1 MSTKIYGGSLS
12 SIKEDLLEV
21 IEKYKQEKSK

>member
-1 MSTKIYGGSLS
+1 MSTKIYDGPLS

>member
-1 MSTKIYGGSLS
+1 MSTKIYEGSLS